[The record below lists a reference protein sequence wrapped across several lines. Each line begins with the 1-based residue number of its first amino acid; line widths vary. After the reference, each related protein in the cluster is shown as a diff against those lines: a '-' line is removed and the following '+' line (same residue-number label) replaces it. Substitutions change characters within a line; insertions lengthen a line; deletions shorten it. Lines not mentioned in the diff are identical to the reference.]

1 MPLYTYTC
9 LAWQHLMALGLT
21 CSGTKKGRERKG
33 RDRKTS
39 ICPNTVSQS
48 TWTGPNPGNVMKP
61 VFFVFSPHCPPI
73 SLAASVLCP
82 SSFFFL
88 SPALHQEYQCYKEWF
103 PYYYW
108 SLLLGWHSAWHP
120 CSWDT
125 HTLSLSLMMDQKA
138 SLLISGIGRRE
149 GAGHM
154 LEPSV
159 LHLWNADDHKLWEK
173 QTVATRPL
181 STGATC
187 QTQCITGLLDIQEH
201 AK

>member
-1 MPLYTYTC
+1 MIFPPQKCPPKSVQNHPLPWSSTSRSSLNPWNSESPSHPIPRDILLSTLGSDSPGRDAPLHIHLPC
-9 LAWQHLMALGLT
+9 LATPNGFRTDLFSHK
-21 CSGTKKGRERKG
+21 KKGRERKG

-61 VFFVFSPHCPPI
+61 VFFVFPPHCPPT
-73 SLAASVLCP
+73 SLPASVLCP

-103 PYYYW
+103 PHYYW

-125 HTLSLSLMMDQKA
+125 HTLSLSHDG
-138 SLLISGIGRRE
+138 SE
-149 GAGHM
+149 GFT
-154 LEPSV
+154 P
-159 LHLWNADDHKLWEK
+159 NFRD
-173 QTVATRPL
+173 R
-181 STGATC
+181 
-187 QTQCITGLLDIQEH
+187 
-201 AK
+201 